1 MKFATGTSPI
11 ARLRRGLCAGLLIT
25 LSAALPAPADAQSPA
40 DRYPEK
46 PIKIIVPFPPGG
58 SVDIL
63 ARVVGQRMQENW
75 GQPVIVESR
84 AGASTMIGTAAA
96 TKADPDGYTLIIVV
110 SNHATNPA
118 LRSAIP
124 YDALKD
130 FEFISLMARTP
141 VVLYANPSFAPT
153 NLKELVAAAKAR
165 PGALNFASAGVG
177 SMTHL
182 TGEMLKIDAGIDMT
196 HVIYRGGTPAL
207 NDLLAGQIPM
217 QFATVAQALPQ
228 YRAGQ
233 LRALGITSSHRYP
246 SVPEI
251 PTFAEQ
257 GFDLSVTEWYGL
269 LAPAG
274 TPRPIVDKLNAEIRR
289 IMTLPNMGDRLSAI
303 ELVSSTPEELREFV
317 RGETERWGA
326 LIRKLGLKAE

>member
-1 MKFATGTSPI
+1 MPNLIATLQGI
-11 ARLRRGLCAGLLIT
+11 FCATLLAALAAA
-25 LSAALPAPADAQSPA
+25 LSAPAAAQSSA
-40 DRYPEK
+40 DRYPDK

-96 TKADPDGYTLIIVV
+96 AKADPDGHTLIIVV

-118 LRSAIP
+118 LRASMP
-124 YDALKD
+124 YDGFKD

-141 VVLYANPSFAPT
+141 VVLYANPSFPPT
-153 NLKELVAAAKAR
+153 DLKALVVLAKAK
-165 PGALNFASAGVG
+165 PGMLNFGSAGVG

-182 TGEMLKIDAGIDMT
+182 PGEMLKTDADMDMT

-233 LRALGITSSHRYP
+233 LRALGITSAKRYP

-257 GFDLSVTEWYGL
+257 GFDLTVTEWYGL

-274 TPRPIVDKLNAEIRR
+274 TPRPIVEKLNAEVRR
-289 IMTLPNMGDRLSAI
+289 IMALPNMGDRLSAI

>member
-1 MKFATGTSPI
+1 MRDGLS
-11 ARLRRGLCAGLLIT
+11 ARLGRALCAGVIIVAA
-25 LSAALPAPADAQSPA
+25 SALVQRAAAQSPA
-40 DRYPEK
+40 DKYPEK

-63 ARVVGQRMQENW
+63 GRVIGQRMQENW
-75 GQPVIVESR
+75 GQPVLVESR

-96 TKADPDGYTLIIVV
+96 AKADPDGYTLIIVV

-118 LRSAIP
+118 LRSNMP
-124 YDALKD
+124 YDAFKD
-130 FEFISLMARTP
+130 FETISLMARTP
-141 VVLYANPSFAPT
+141 VVLYAHPSFPAA
-153 NLKELVAAAKAR
+153 NLKQLVEIAKAK
-165 PGALNFASAGVG
+165 PGTLNFASAGVG

-182 TGEMLKIDAGIDMT
+182 TGEMLKIQAGIEMT
-196 HVIYRGGTPAL
+196 HIVYRGGTPAL

-228 YRAGQ
+228 YRAGH
-233 LRALGITSSHRYP
+233 LRALGITSAMRYA

-257 GFDLSVTEWYGL
+257 GFDLVVTEWYGL

-274 TPRPIVDKLNAEIRR
+274 TPKPIIAKLNAEIRR
-289 IMTLPNMGDRLSAI
+289 IMALPNMGERLSAI
-303 ELVSSTPEELREFV
+303 ELFSSSPEELGAFIRA
-317 RGETERWGA
+317 ETDRWGE

>member
-1 MKFATGTSPI
+1 MPNLIAMLHGIFRAT
-11 ARLRRGLCAGLLIT
+11 LLVALAAA
-25 LSAALPAPADAQSPA
+25 LSAPAGAQSPA
-40 DRYPEK
+40 ERYPDK

-96 TKADPDGYTLIIVV
+96 AKAEPDGYTLIIVV
-110 SNHATNPA
+110 SNHATNPT
-118 LRSAIP
+118 LRASMP
-124 YDALKD
+124 YDGLKD

-141 VVLYANPSFAPT
+141 VVLYANPSFPPT
-153 NLKELVAAAKAR
+153 DLKALVALAKAK
-165 PGALNFASAGVG
+165 PGTLNFGSAGVG

-233 LRALGITSSHRYP
+233 LRALGITSAKRYP

-257 GFDLSVTEWYGL
+257 GFDLTVTDWSGL

-274 TPRPIVDKLNAEIRR
+274 TPRPIVEKLNAEVRR
-289 IMTLPNMGDRLSAI
+289 IMALPNMGNRLSAI
-303 ELVSSTPEELREFV
+303 ELVSSTPEELRDFV